1 MYFPEM
7 NMQPADM
14 VTTINRLFSETDAV
28 LLIAALRQD
37 EMVWNALQDAAVA
50 AKLTQNEKG
59 KLAEWTPAAIFCT
72 SESLPNP
79 EDLKNLSLG
88 IEAADRTKA
97 IQYYETICRDGQ
109 EPSTLEHVGF
119 AALALRERRKLIK
132 SWDNLTEEIIQDN
145 SGSENDVQRRWK
157 SIIAILAG
165 MIPDEEALFGEILGL
180 RGKLGRELVSHA
192 ILSNPLTVKER
203 VNLLSSLMINLDLSA
218 QIDWLQS
225 FALRGEVALSQ
236 QMAKLII
243 ANTTSGFMNGFL
255 ATELSA
261 LDLPQVAAKIVR
273 LQQTATLYQLAGK
286 EIEANRYLNT
296 AADTLSYLN
305 TGIKLQQAGLQN
317 VIPSREELASN
328 AATESGEIN
337 DASGLQGELL
347 LAAATGT
354 NKAAPKGLT
363 GTFGQTFQK
372 LREAVR
378 LASAG
383 DVRHARELAG
393 PAVEAF
399 IRFISN
405 SRADYSPK
413 FLINWA
419 PEEFI
424 DLLINLN
431 YLKEAA
437 LAAEWFL
444 RYQPTNPRLLGML
457 GDLFSRNSEPERA
470 AKNLSLAVSLAPANT
485 ENRRLL
491 ANLHETNGKYLD
503 AVEEWKRVVDLSEAP
518 FTEDQINLAKAA
530 YQAGDF
536 KTAYDT
542 CKVVV
547 EKDPFN
553 GIACCYY
560 GEAASA
566 LGDMETAN
574 EQLQKATLLAPDFT
588 DGWLALSRH
597 QKKNGELQK
606 AYETLRAASFSLPD
620 SSEINLEL
628 ALLSMETGR
637 PSEALPH
644 LRMAANMQPENL
656 EVASM
661 LTNALL
667 TLGHK
672 DEAVELLNTIRKR
685 WPEEVNLARTHGLL
699 LQEAGNFAN
708 AVDALKIP
716 VRKDSSDEQAVI
728 NLCLAQLESKLEPL
742 VVEGKSQPNT
752 NLAET
757 AQVISTLLTK
767 KPESIPGHLILGA
780 LQFAMGNLDD
790 AFTEFKSAVDLC
802 ASNENE
808 HMWVAQGGLGR
819 TALALNRPEVAL
831 AVLDEAASKN
841 QKNITLQHMLVPAYM
856 KAGLTQE
863 ALITAQHAVDM
874 APDEVDNL
882 VWYAQTM
889 LDTGNKDEAIKTIRR
904 ASDGLNGD
912 AQSLISLAALGL
924 ELNEAP
930 VARKALLELSTLPG
944 VSSNDLARAAGI
956 QMILGDYSSSSDNLS
971 QAIKQTNPPDPRW
984 YFELASLQKGMG
996 DSSTAQETVKQAIS
1010 SDPIAVENWLLQ
1022 ADLFEEQGRHQS
1034 AIESLEKALAL
1045 TTDHHAMDKTVDSE
1059 VNPLFSKYR
1068 GITFSEIQSRFSQ
1081 LMYKMG
1087 NLTGALVHAE
1097 QALENDQFNLN
1108 FRLQAARL
1116 AEALLLTDRAST
1128 LAEIPVDQADSLNV
1142 ESTAPQEAEA
1152 AAELLSIKTS
1162 KLLTDQKVDEAD
1174 ALFQQIARLAP
1185 EGFSKEN
1192 IEIQLAGVRGSGFE
1206 KAETIDAHLVHQ
1218 LLNSKKSKRVIS
1230 LSGVLIA
1237 ALDAALAVERW
1248 DLALK
1253 LATQI
1258 LAEHPLEP
1266 AAHLAY
1272 ARTIVRCGEE
1282 YLLRKELGIQKHL
1295 PSADVF
1301 DKDQQDKF
1309 EVEIVAASK
1318 QTNSADVSR
1327 WQKRGLL
1334 IFGGKSA
1341 VDKVNPAELTES
1353 SDQAAYL
1360 QAMRYAGKADEVI
1373 LTGEKFPESTA
1384 VLRQM
1389 ALAYGEQNPR
1399 LGLDLAQHAVETS
1412 SHSPIGFAVAAKLAD
1427 LSSES
1432 GLAVDF
1438 LNEALQ
1444 YYPDEPAWRAWLSNL
1459 LAGQKDYDN
1468 AAFHMEEAISLQ
1480 PDSSNNW
1487 ESLGKLYIQ
1496 TRQNNQAIHAFSKA
1510 VELNPQ
1516 NPDTLLALA
1525 ASYRA
1530 AGDIDESLDCIEK
1543 AIELDVKPEKAL
1555 LLRGE
1560 ISRDLGNLVDAIDFS
1575 KRAIKANPQS
1585 QDAFL
1590 FLAQTLRIAGKAN
1603 EAIGTIEQAISTL
1616 GSTIELLVEKAKIM
1630 HSFRG
1635 AREVLPFLQG
1645 LASQYPKNDEI
1656 LSMLAKVQA
1665 ELGDLQNAE
1674 HTAMESLK
1682 LQPHQPD
1689 LNLFVGK
1696 ILRKSGQLDK
1706 AAHHFSQA
1714 VEQSHRDLEAV
1725 IELAQ
1730 THQDQREYE
1739 KALEAFQMAIQID
1752 PRDVRAYI
1760 GAAAIYRESKD
1771 YTRAEEMLRRAAE
1784 LDPSNLS
1791 IRRQLGAVVALNLVH
1806 TSQEANHIA

>member
-1 MYFPEM
+1 
-7 NMQPADM
+7 MQPADM
-14 VTTINRLFSETDAV
+14 VSTINRLFSETESI
-28 LLIAALRQD
+28 LLISALRQD
-37 EMVWNALQDAAVA
+37 ELVWSALQNSTLAGQ
-50 AKLTQNEKG
+50 LTESGKG
-59 KLAEWTPAAIFCT
+59 KIAEWTPAAIFCKMA
-72 SESLPNP
+72 SLPGP
-79 EDLKNLSLG
+79 DDLKNLSLG
-88 IEAADRTKA
+88 IEALDRQKP
-97 IQYYETICRDGQ
+97 IQYYETICRGGK
-109 EPSTLEHVGF
+109 EPATMEEAGY

-132 SWDNLTEEIIQDN
+132 SWENLSEEIVQDP
-145 SGSENDVQRRWK
+145 SISENDILRRWK
-157 SIIAILAG
+157 SIIAVLSG
-165 MIPDEEALFGEILGL
+165 MVADEEALFGEILSV
-180 RGKLGRELVSHA
+180 RGKIGRELVSHA
-192 ILSNPLTVKER
+192 LLANPLTVKER
-203 VNLLSSLMINLDLSA
+203 VNLLSSLMINIDLSS

-236 QMAKLII
+236 QLARLII
-243 ANTTSGFMNGFL
+243 ANTATGFMNGFL

-261 LDLPQVAAKIVR
+261 LDLPQVAAKVVR

-286 EIEANRYLNT
+286 EIEANRYLNS

-305 TGIKLQQAGLQN
+305 TGIKLQQAGIQN
-317 VIPSREELASN
+317 VIPSSDDLPTSVD
-328 AATESGEIN
+328 TEVSEIN
-337 DASGLQGELL
+337 DATGLQGELL

-354 NKAAPKGLT
+354 GKAAPKGLS
-363 GTFGQTFQK
+363 GSFGQTFQK

-383 DVRHARELAG
+383 DVERARELAG
-393 PAVEAF
+393 PAIEAF

-437 LAAEWFL
+437 QAAEWFL
-444 RYQPTNPRLLGML
+444 RYQPTNARLLGLL
-457 GDLFSRNSEPERA
+457 GDLFRMNAQPERA
-470 AKNLSLAVSLAPANT
+470 AKNLSLAVSLAPAST
-485 ENRRLL
+485 DNRRLL

-503 AVEEWKRVVDLSEAP
+503 AVEEWKKVVDLSEEP
-518 FTEDQINLAKAA
+518 SIDDQINLAKAA

-553 GIACCYY
+553 GIASCYY

-644 LRMAANMQPENL
+644 LRLAAGLQPENL

-672 DEAVELLNTIRKR
+672 DEAIELLTSIRKR
-685 WPEEVNLARTHGLL
+685 WPEEVSLARTHGLL
-699 LQEAGNFAN
+699 LQEAGKYAH

-716 VRKDSSDEQAVI
+716 VRKDSADEQAVI
-728 NLCLAQLESKLEPL
+728 NLCLAQLESKLESL

-757 AQVISTLLTK
+757 AQIISTLLSK
-767 KPESIPGHLILGA
+767 KQDSLPGHLILGA

-790 AFTEFKSAVDLC
+790 AFDEFKAAVDLA
-802 ASNENE
+802 ASSDNEN
-808 HMWVAQGGLGR
+808 MWIAQGGLGR

-841 QKNITLQHMLVPAYM
+841 PKNLTLQHMLVPAYM
-856 KAGLTQE
+856 KANLTQE

-874 APDEVDNL
+874 APEDVDNL

-904 ASDGLNGD
+904 ASDGLNGG

-924 ELNEAP
+924 ELDEAP

-956 QMILGDYSSSSDNLS
+956 QMILGDYSSASDNLS
-971 QAIKQTNPPDPRW
+971 QAIKQSNPPDPRW
-984 YFELASLQKGMG
+984 FFELASLQKGMG
-996 DSSTAQETVKQAIS
+996 DSGTAHETVKQAIS
-1010 SDPIAVENWLLQ
+1010 SDPISVESWLLQ

-1034 AIESLEKALAL
+1034 AIESLEKALSL
-1045 TTDHHAMDKTVDSE
+1045 TGERRAAESPVDAE

-1068 GITFSEIQSRFSQ
+1068 GISFAEIQSRFSQ
-1081 LMYKMG
+1081 IMYKMG
-1087 NLTGALVHAE
+1087 NLTSALVHAE
-1097 QALENDQFNLN
+1097 QALESEPFNLN
-1108 FRLQAARL
+1108 FRLMAARL
-1116 AEALLLTDRAST
+1116 AEALLLTDRAASI
-1128 LAEIPVDQADSLNV
+1128 AEIPEEQTDSLLN
-1142 ESTAPQEAEA
+1142 ESTLPHETEA

-1162 KLLTDQKVDEAD
+1162 KLLSEQKVDEAD

-1185 EGFSKEN
+1185 SGFSKEN
-1192 IEIQLAGVRGSGFE
+1192 VEIQIAGVRGTGFE

-1218 LLNSKKSKRVIS
+1218 LLNSKKSKGIVS

-1253 LATQI
+1253 LANQI
-1258 LAEHPLEP
+1258 LADHPLEP

-1282 YLLRKELGIQKHL
+1282 YLLRKELGLQRHL
-1295 PSADVF
+1295 PATVIFEKS
-1301 DKDQQDKF
+1301 QQDKF

-1318 QTNSADVSR
+1318 QTNSPDVAR

-1334 IFGGKSA
+1334 IFGGKTA
-1341 VDKVNPAELTES
+1341 PEKVNLNDLVDS
-1353 SDQAAYL
+1353 GDQAAYL
-1360 QAMRYAGKADEVI
+1360 QALRYAGKSEEVI

-1412 SHSPIGFAVAAKLAD
+1412 SRSPIGFAIGAKLAD
-1427 LSSES
+1427 LSGEN

-1438 LNEALQ
+1438 LNEALE
-1444 YYPDEPAWRAWLSNL
+1444 YYPDEPAWRSWLSNL
-1459 LAGQKDYDN
+1459 LASQKDYDN

-1480 PDSSNNW
+1480 PDSPTNW
-1487 ESLGKLYIQ
+1487 ESLGKLYIR
-1496 TRQNNQAIHAFSKA
+1496 TRQNNQAIHAFTKA

-1525 ASYRA
+1525 TSYRA
-1530 AGDIDESLDCIEK
+1530 AGDIDEALDCIEK
-1543 AIELDVKPEKAL
+1543 AIDLDVKPEKAL

-1560 ISRDLGNLVDAIDFS
+1560 ISRDLGNLADAIDFS
-1575 KRAIKANPQS
+1575 KRAIKSNPQS

-1603 EAIGTIEQAISTL
+1603 DAIEAIEQAISLL
-1616 GSTIELLVEKAKIM
+1616 GSGIELLIEKAKIM

-1635 AREVLPFLQG
+1635 ARDVLPLLQG
-1645 LASQYPKNDEI
+1645 LVSQYPKNDEI

-1665 ELGDLQNAE
+1665 ELGDLQSAE

-1714 VEQSHRDLEAV
+1714 VDQSHRDLEAV

-1752 PRDVRAYI
+1752 PRDVRAYT

-1771 YTRAEEMLRRAAE
+1771 YTRAEDMLRRAAE

-1806 TSQEANHIA
+1806 TSQEAKTIA

>member
-1 MYFPEM
+1 
-7 NMQPADM
+7 MQPADI
-14 VTTINRLFSETDAV
+14 VTIVNRLFGEVEAV
-28 LLIAALRQD
+28 LLISALRHD
-37 EMVWNALQDAAVA
+37 ELVWNAVQDSALVVQ
-50 AKLTQNEKG
+50 LTESRKG
-59 KLAEWTPAAIFCT
+59 TVSEWTPAAIYCK
-72 SESLPNP
+72 SSSLPAP
-79 EDLKNLSLG
+79 EELKNLSLG
-88 IEAADRTKA
+88 IEASDRQKA
-97 IQYYETICRDGQ
+97 LQYYEMICRAGK
-109 EPSTLEHVGF
+109 EPQTLEEAGY

-132 SWDNLTEEIIQDN
+132 SWENLSEEIVQN
-145 SGSENDVQRRWK
+145 SSVSEDEILRRWK
-157 SIIAILAG
+157 TIIAVLCG
-165 MIPDEEALFGEILGL
+165 MVADEEALLGEILGL

-192 ILSNPLTVKER
+192 VLANPLSDKER
-203 VNLLSSLMINLDLSA
+203 VNLLSSLMINVDLSS

-225 FALRGEVALSQ
+225 LALRGEIGLSKQ
-236 QMAKLII
+236 LAKLII

-261 LDLPQVAAKIVR
+261 LDLPQVAAKVVR

-286 EIEANRYLNT
+286 EIEANRYLNM

-305 TGIKLQQAGLQN
+305 TGIKLQLAGIQN
-317 VIPSREELASN
+317 VIPSNDEIAPKVDSD
-328 AATESGEIN
+328 GGDIN
-337 DASGLQGELL
+337 DATGLQGELL

-354 NKAAPKGLT
+354 GKTTPKGLS
-363 GTFGQTFQK
+363 GTFGHSFQK

-383 DVRHARELAG
+383 DVERARELAG
-393 PAVEAF
+393 PAIEAF

-413 FLINWA
+413 FLVNWA

-431 YLKEAA
+431 YFKEAA
-437 LAAEWFL
+437 QAAEWFL
-444 RYQPTNPRLLGML
+444 RYQPSNARLLGLL
-457 GDLFSRNSEPERA
+457 GDLFRLNAQPEKA
-470 AKNLSLAVSLAPANT
+470 AKNLSLAVSLAPAST
-485 ENRRLL
+485 DNRRLL

-503 AVEEWKRVVDLSEAP
+503 AVEEWKKVVELSEEP
-518 FTEDQINLAKAA
+518 SVEDQINLAKAA

-542 CKVVV
+542 CKTVV

-597 QKKNGELQK
+597 QKKNGDLQK

-644 LRMAANMQPENL
+644 LRLAASLQPENL

-672 DEAVELLNTIRKR
+672 DEAIELLNTIRKR
-685 WPEEVNLARTHGLL
+685 WPEEVSLARTHGLL
-699 LQEAGNFAN
+699 LREAGKYAH

-728 NLCLAQLESKLEPL
+728 NLCLAQLESKLETL

-757 AQVISTLLTK
+757 AQIISSLLSK
-767 KPESIPGHLILGA
+767 KPDSIPGHLILGA

-790 AFTEFKSAVDLC
+790 AFNEFKTAVDL
-802 ASNENE
+802 AVPDDNEN
-808 HMWVAQGGLGR
+808 MWIAQGGLGR

-841 QKNITLQHMLVPAYM
+841 PKNLTLQHMLVPAYM
-856 KAGLTQE
+856 KANLTQE

-874 APDEVDNL
+874 APDDVDNL

-889 LDTGNKDEAIKTIRR
+889 LDIGNKDEAIKTIRR
-904 ASDGLNGD
+904 ASDGLNGN
-912 AQSLISLAALGL
+912 AQSLIGLAALGL
-924 ELNEAP
+924 ELGEAP

-956 QMILGDYSSSSDNLS
+956 QMILGDYSSASDNLS
-971 QAIKQTNPPDPRW
+971 QAIKQSNPPDPRW

-996 DSSTAQETVKQAIS
+996 DSGTANETVKQAIS
-1010 SDPIAVENWLLQ
+1010 SDPISVENWLLQ
-1022 ADLFEEQGRHQS
+1022 AELFEEQGRYQS
-1034 AIESLEKALAL
+1034 AIESLEKALSL
-1045 TTDHHAMDKTVDSE
+1045 TGERRSAETPVDAE
-1059 VNPLFSKYR
+1059 VNPLFSRFR
-1068 GITFSEIQSRFSQ
+1068 GISFAEIQSRFSQ
-1081 LMYKMG
+1081 IMYKMG
-1087 NLTGALVHAE
+1087 NLTSALVHAE
-1097 QALENDQFNLN
+1097 QALESEPLNLN
-1108 FRLQAARL
+1108 YRLLAARL
-1116 AEALLLTDRAST
+1116 AEALLLTDRAVSI
-1128 LAEIPVDQADSLNV
+1128 AEVPEEQIASLTN
-1142 ESTAPQEAEA
+1142 EPSSAHEAEV
-1152 AAELLSIKTS
+1152 AAELLSIKTG
-1162 KLLTDQKVDEAD
+1162 KLLSEQKVDEVD
-1174 ALFQQIARLAP
+1174 GLFQQIARLSP
-1185 EGFSKEN
+1185 TGFPKEN
-1192 IEIQLAGVRGSGFE
+1192 IEIQMAGVRGTGFE

-1218 LLNSKKSKRVIS
+1218 LLNSKKSKGVVS

-1253 LATQI
+1253 LANQI
-1258 LAEHPLEP
+1258 LSDHPLEP

-1282 YLLRKELGIQKHL
+1282 YLLRKELGIQRHL
-1295 PSADVF
+1295 PAEVIF
-1301 DKDQQDKF
+1301 DKSQQDKF

-1318 QTNSADVSR
+1318 QTNSPEIGR

-1334 IFGGKSA
+1334 IFGGKTA
-1341 VDKVNPAELTES
+1341 PEKINPNDLVDS

-1360 QAMRYAGKADEVI
+1360 QALRYAGKTEEAIV
-1373 LTGEKFPESTA
+1373 LGEKFSESTA
-1384 VLRQM
+1384 VLRQI

-1412 SHSPIGFAVAAKLAD
+1412 SRSPIGFAIGAKLAD
-1427 LSSES
+1427 LSGEK

-1438 LNEALQ
+1438 LNEALE
-1444 YYPDEPAWRAWLSNL
+1444 YYPDEPAWRSWLSNL

-1480 PDSSNNW
+1480 PDSPANW
-1487 ESLGKLYIQ
+1487 ESLGKLYIL
-1496 TRQNNQAIHAFSKA
+1496 TRQNNQAIHAFTKA

-1525 ASYRA
+1525 TSYRA
-1530 AGDIDESLDCIEK
+1530 SGDIDEALDCIEK
-1543 AIELDVKPEKAL
+1543 AIDLNVKPEKAL

-1560 ISRDLGNLVDAIDFS
+1560 ISRDLGNLADAIDFS
-1575 KRAIKANPQS
+1575 KRAIKSNPQFL
-1585 QDAFL
+1585 DAFL
-1590 FLAQTLRIAGKAN
+1590 FLSQTLRIAGKAN
-1603 EAIGTIEQAISTL
+1603 EAIESIEHAISLL
-1616 GSTIELLVEKAKIM
+1616 GSSVELLVEKAKIL

-1635 AREVLPFLQG
+1635 AREVLPLLQG
-1645 LASQYPKNDEI
+1645 LASQFPKNEEI

-1665 ELGDLQNAE
+1665 ELGDLQSAE

-1714 VEQSHRDLEAV
+1714 VEQSHRELEAV

-1730 THQDQREYE
+1730 THQEQREYE
-1739 KALEAFQMAIQID
+1739 KALDAFQLAIQID

-1806 TSQEANHIA
+1806 TSQEAKTIA

>member
-1 MYFPEM
+1 MDFSEM
-7 NMQPADM
+7 KMQPADM
-14 VTTINRLFSETDAV
+14 VTTINRLFGEAESIM
-28 LLIAALRQD
+28 LIAALRQD
-37 EMVWNALQDAAVA
+37 EMVWTAIQDASLA

-59 KLAEWTPAAIFCT
+59 KLSEWTPAAIFCAL
-72 SESLPNP
+72 EGLPGP

-88 IEAADRTKA
+88 IEAADRQKA
-97 IQYYETICRDGQ
+97 IQNYESICRDGK
-109 EPSTLEHVGF
+109 EPSTLEQVGC

-132 SWDNLTEEIIQDN
+132 SWDNLTEEIVQDN
-145 SGSENDVQRRWK
+145 SDSENDVLHRWK

-192 ILSNPLTVKER
+192 LLSNPLTLKER
-203 VNLLSSLMINLDLSA
+203 VNLLSSLMINLDLSS

-225 FALRGEVALSQ
+225 FALRGEMALSQ
-236 QMAKLII
+236 QMARLII

-255 ATELSA
+255 STELSS

-286 EIEANRYLNT
+286 DIEANRYLNS

-305 TGIKLQQAGLQN
+305 TGIKLQQSGIQN
-317 VIPSREELASN
+317 VIPSDNDPLSN
-328 AATESGEIN
+328 TDGDNADVN

-354 NKAAPKGLT
+354 NKSAPKGLS
-363 GTFGQTFQK
+363 GSFGQTFQK

-378 LASAG
+378 LAAAG
-383 DVRHARELAG
+383 DVERARELAG
-393 PAVEAF
+393 PSVEAF
-399 IRFISN
+399 MRFISN

-444 RYQPTNPRLLGML
+444 QYQPTNSRLLGLL
-457 GDLFSRNSEPERA
+457 GGLFSKDSQPERA
-470 AKNLSLAVSLAPANT
+470 AKNLSLAVSLAPAGA

-503 AVEEWKRVVDLSEAP
+503 AAEEWKRVVNLSEAP
-518 FTEDQINLAKAA
+518 VMEDQISLAKAA

-606 AYETLRAASFSLPD
+606 AYETLRSASFSLPD

-644 LRMAANMQPENL
+644 LRLAANLQPENL

-685 WPEEVNLARTHGLL
+685 WPEEVNLARTHGML
-699 LQEAGNFAN
+699 LQEAGNYAN

-716 VRKDSSDEQAVI
+716 VRKDTDDEQAVI
-728 NLCLAQLESKLEPL
+728 NLCLAQLESKLESL
-742 VVEGKSQPNT
+742 VVEGKSRPNT

-757 AQVISTLLTK
+757 AQVISSLLSK

-790 AFTEFKSAVDLC
+790 AFNEFKMAVDLSS
-802 ASNENE
+802 SNENE
-808 HMWVAQGGLGR
+808 NMWIAQGGLGR

-841 QKNITLQHMLVPAYM
+841 QKNVTLQHMLVPAYM

-874 APDEVDNL
+874 APDDVDNL

-889 LDTGNKDEAIKTIRR
+889 LDTGNKDEAVKTVRR
-904 ASDGLNGD
+904 ASDGLNGNP
-912 AQSLISLAALGL
+912 QSLISLAALGL
-924 ELNEAP
+924 ELDEGP
-930 VARKALLELSTLPG
+930 VARKALLELGTLPS
-944 VSSNDLARAAGI
+944 VSSADLARAAGI
-956 QMILGDYSSSSDNLS
+956 QMILGDYSAAGDNLS
-971 QAIKQTNPPDPRW
+971 QAIKQTNPPDPKW
-984 YFELASLQKGMG
+984 FFELASLQKGMG
-996 DSSTAQETVKQAIS
+996 DSGTAQETIKQAIS

-1022 ADLFEEQGRHQS
+1022 AELFEEQGRHQS

-1045 TTDHHAMDKTVDSE
+1045 TSEHRSMDKTIDSE

-1097 QALENDQFNLN
+1097 QALESDPFNLN

-1116 AEALLLTDRAST
+1116 AEALLLTDRASS
-1128 LAEIPVDQADSLNV
+1128 LAEIPDVQVGLLNN
-1142 ESTAPQEAEA
+1142 ESTSPQESEA

-1162 KLLTDQKVDEAD
+1162 KLIAEQKVDEAD
-1174 ALFQQIARLAP
+1174 VLLQQISRLAP

-1192 IEIQLAGVRGSGFE
+1192 IEIQLAGAKGIGYE

-1218 LLNSKKSKRVIS
+1218 LLNSKKNNKVMS

-1253 LATQI
+1253 LALQI
-1258 LAEHPLEP
+1258 LADHPLEP

-1295 PSADVF
+1295 PAADVF
-1301 DKDQQDKF
+1301 EKAQQDKF

-1318 QTNSADVSR
+1318 QSNSLDVAR

-1341 VDKVNPAELTES
+1341 PEKINPVELAES
-1353 SDQAAYL
+1353 GDQAAYL
-1360 QAMRYAGKADEVI
+1360 QALRYAGKSGDVI
-1373 LTGEKFPESTA
+1373 ITGEKFPESTA

-1412 SHSPIGFAVAAKLAD
+1412 SHSPIGFSIAAKLAD
-1427 LSSES
+1427 LSGEN

-1480 PDSSNNW
+1480 PDSSRNW
-1487 ESLGKLYIQ
+1487 EALGKLYIQ
-1496 TRQNNQAIHAFSKA
+1496 TRQNNQAIHAFTKA

-1525 ASYRA
+1525 TSYRA
-1530 AGDIDESLDCIEK
+1530 SGEIDESLDCIEK

-1560 ISRDLGNLVDAIDFS
+1560 ISRDLGNLNDAIDFS
-1575 KRAIKANPQS
+1575 KRAIKANPQN

-1603 EAIGTIEQAISTL
+1603 EAIATIEQAISLL
-1616 GSTIELLVEKAKIM
+1616 GSSIELLIEKAKIM

-1645 LASQYPKNDEI
+1645 LVSQYPKNDEI
-1656 LSMLAKVQA
+1656 LSMLSKVQA
-1665 ELGDLQNAE
+1665 ELGDLQSAE

-1682 LQPHQPD
+1682 LQPNQPD

-1706 AAHHFSQA
+1706 AAHHFTQA

-1739 KALEAFQMAIQID
+1739 KALEAFQMAIEID

-1771 YTRAEEMLRRAAE
+1771 YTRAEDMLRRGAE

-1806 TSQEANHIA
+1806 TSQEAKTIA